1 MLQRV
6 EDPSVAA
13 CSEHHNLRTTLGFYG
28 DNGKGNG
35 NYRDYRDYIEFFR
48 DYEAL
53 LQGASPLKG
62 CHARPSGWALR

>member
-1 MLQRV
+1 MGIM
-6 EDPSVAA
+6 EK
-13 CSEHHNLRTTLGFYG
+13 EMETTE
-28 DNGKGNG
+28 
-35 NYRDYRDYIEFFR
+35 DYRDYIELFR